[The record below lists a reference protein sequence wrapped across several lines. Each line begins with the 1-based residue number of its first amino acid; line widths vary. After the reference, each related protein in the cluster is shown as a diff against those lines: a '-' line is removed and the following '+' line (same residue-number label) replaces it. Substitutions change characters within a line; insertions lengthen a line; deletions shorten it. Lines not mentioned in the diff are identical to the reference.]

1 MRKIPNI
8 NVANKARLY
17 DKNGKELGYTLDTPN
32 AIAYAM
38 ANHTQIAYSLA
49 SYSLFGTT
57 KHTRKELQDR
67 FTYTKNEHDKFKQY
81 LFINKN

>member
-8 NVANKARLY
+8 NVANKAILY
-17 DKNGKELGYTLDTPN
+17 NKNGKILGYTLDTPN

-38 ANHTQIAYSLA
+38 ANNTQIAYSLA
-49 SYSLFGTT
+49 SYPLFGTT

-67 FTYTKNEHDKFKQY
+67 FTYTKNEHDMYKLY